1 VKDIA
6 EMKLLH
12 YETGADYIARAE
24 TRVEFDF
31 CVPVLTSF
39 GIRIAERVLSVR
51 KFVDQQKDIRHMAGI
66 FKVMEK

>member
-12 YETGADYIARAE
+12 CEKGADYIARAE

-31 CVPVLTSF
+31 
-39 GIRIAERVLSVR
+39 
-51 KFVDQQKDIRHMAGI
+51 
-66 FKVMEK
+66 